1 MENVIITEHA
11 SFRYCQRI
19 RGEALINLASYKSSI
34 KFDADK
40 YKTVESEILDKLSK
54 SIFVVCGAF
63 DKDNIKSNFYLNKEE
78 RIIFVLDSSQTKLI
92 TLYKVDYGFGSDV
105 NTITM
110 NALLKEIDKLKSN
123 KEKYINKYSKDLEQK
138 ESAIKS
144 LDYETNML
152 QQKIKLLESQKNI
165 LIAELEL
172 YDDTVETMS
181 KEIESKAHSICHSI
195 GYKRQEE
202 FNY

>member
-19 RGEALINLASYKSSI
+19 RCEALINLASYKSSV

-78 RIIFVLDSSQTKLI
+78 RIIFVLDSSQAKLI
-92 TLYKVDYGFGSDV
+92 TL
-105 NTITM
+105 
-110 NALLKEIDKLKSN
+110 LL
-123 KEKYINKYSKDLEQK
+123 
-138 ESAIKS
+138 
-144 LDYETNML
+144 
-152 QQKIKLLESQKNI
+152 I
-165 LIAELEL
+165 LIFSLFLLLIIKFFLSFITHAVTNRMCLRFYFL
-172 YDDTVETMS
+172 T
-181 KEIESKAHSICHSI
+181 HS
-195 GYKRQEE
+195 
-202 FNY
+202 FNCIIV